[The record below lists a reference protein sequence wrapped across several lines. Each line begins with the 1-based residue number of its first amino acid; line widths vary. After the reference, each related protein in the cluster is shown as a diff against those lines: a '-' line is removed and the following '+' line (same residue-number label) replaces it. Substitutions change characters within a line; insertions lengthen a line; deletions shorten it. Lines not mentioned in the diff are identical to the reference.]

1 MNSRPWRL
9 TLRGAK
15 PDRLSSG
22 LSPHSWRST
31 PAHLFVTHERR
42 KGQRHRPAPR
52 RARAARFL
60 EPAVSPRAGAG
71 VRAVRPPQGARETV
85 PAEPVQPGVRD
96 LAVRL
101 ARAGQPPQ
109 EAREPVPAEP
119 PVGAARA
126 VAPVARVARR
136 VAEARAAAALRL
148 LEAPA

>member
-1 MNSRPWRL
+1 MGVSPPARAAQQGRAAPTPRLGRPGRASR
-9 TLRGAK
+9 G
-15 PDRLSSG
+15 
-22 LSPHSWRST
+22 
-31 PAHLFVTHERR
+31 
-42 KGQRHRPAPR
+42 RPAR